1 MSLFITF
8 EGGEGS
14 GKTTQI
20 NLLKKVLQKKDH
32 HVLITRE
39 PGGTTIGDQIRH
51 ILLDPKNKK
60 MVPLTE
66 LLLYEAGRSQHVQE
80 KILAALKKN
89 IVVISDRYADASTVY
104 QGYARKL
111 SSNLVSKLNAIATS
125 DLKPDLTIIL
135 DCPPKDGLKRV
146 KESRH
151 RFDRIEKEKK
161 SFHDA
166 IRKGYLKLAKSEP
179 RRVKIVNALGSKKEI
194 HEQILKLVFKK
205 I

>member
-135 DCPPKDGLKRV
+135 DCPPKDG
-146 KESRH
+146 
-151 RFDRIEKEKK
+151 
-161 SFHDA
+161 
-166 IRKGYLKLAKSEP
+166 
-179 RRVKIVNALGSKKEI
+179 
-194 HEQILKLVFKK
+194 
-205 I
+205 